1 MGEELYF
8 REFGTEGGSCCRCK
22 GWEKER
28 GSRKCCGPGAPQQ
41 CPRDAFGNRPTMS
54 LAELG
59 PPGHGFSG
67 SHVAAGHL
75 VTTKFTWAGQDED
88 KDSTVSCSFG

>member
-8 REFGTEGGSCCRCK
+8 RGFGTEGGSCCRCRDGRKK
-22 GWEKER
+22 GVP
-28 GSRKCCGPGAPQQ
+28 GSAVAQVPLNSVP
-41 CPRDAFGNRPTMS
+41 DAFGSRPTMS
-54 LAELG
+54 LAGLG